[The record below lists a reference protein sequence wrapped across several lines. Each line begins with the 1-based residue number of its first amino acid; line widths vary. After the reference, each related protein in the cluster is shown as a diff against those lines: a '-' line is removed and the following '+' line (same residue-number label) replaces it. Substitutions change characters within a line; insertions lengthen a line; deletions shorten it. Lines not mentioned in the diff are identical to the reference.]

1 MRRLHGFTR
10 ISRDHRERQ
19 QRSSLG
25 SAVVPLRGKDHK
37 ALRQLRFGSVK
48 GVVPAKRMIGKV
60 VSNSVRIAGVLS
72 REWAMLPLLVSGLVS
87 ADELASRSI
96 RI

>member
-1 MRRLHGFTR
+1 MHRLHGFIR
-10 ISRDHRERQ
+10 ISGDQRERQ
-19 QRSSLG
+19 QLCTLG
-25 SAVVPLRGKDHK
+25 GAAVPLRGKDHK
-37 ALRQLRFGSVK
+37 ALRQSRFGSVK
-48 GVVPAKRMIGKV
+48 GVVQAKRMLGKV
-60 VSNSVRIAGVLS
+60 VSNSVRIAGVLR